1 MNNIS
6 EHITYSEATKTSTG
20 LLNEPDNDQFFA
32 MENIAEKVFEPL
44 RDWFKKPIIVNSFFR
59 AESVNKA
66 VGGAK
71 NSQHT
76 KGEAIDL
83 TAIDK
88 AENRNL
94 FFYIYNSIE
103 FDQLIWEKG
112 NTDYPNWIHV
122 SLKVNGKNRKQVIYN
137 I

>member
-6 EHITYSEATKTSTG
+6 EHITYAEATKTSTG
-20 LLNEPDNDQFFA
+20 LLNEPDNEQLIA
-32 MENIAEKVFEPL
+32 MKNIADKLFEPL
-44 RDWFKKPIIVNSFFR
+44 RGWHKKPIIINSFFR
-59 AESVNKA
+59 SKPVNKA

-76 KGEAIDL
+76 RGEAIDIR
-83 TAIDK
+83 AADK
-88 AENRNL
+88 RDNKIL
-94 FFYIYNSIE
+94 FFYIFNSLE

-112 NTDYPNWIHV
+112 NTDSPNWIHV
-122 SLKVNGKNRKQVIYN
+122 SLKVKGKNRKQVIYN